1 MMWFNKKS
9 QGEKKRKYDGT
20 YIVRD
25 PAKQNGFFMKKLYG
39 RFRVLAM
46 KAENQELKIEMNK
59 LLEEIRYSEPDVEGR
74 MENVDTRIVGVTDM
88 LEESLDE
95 HETGKAA
102 VHVDQLKRLIAE
114 RNARLRE
121 GNW

>member
-1 MMWFNKKS
+1 MIWFNKKS
-9 QGEKKRKYDGT
+9 QGEKKRKRDGA

-25 PAKQNGFFMKKLYG
+25 PAKQNGYFMKKLYG
-39 RFRVLAM
+39 RFDVLAM
-46 KAENQELKIEMNK
+46 KAENPELKKEMNK
-59 LLEEIRYSEPDVEGR
+59 LLEEIRYSEPDVENR
-74 MENVDTRIVGVTDM
+74 MGTVDTRIVGVMDM

-95 HETGKAA
+95 HDTGKAA
-102 VHVDQLKRLIAE
+102 MHVDQLKRLVAE